1 MVKSMT
7 GFGRACKEID
17 GYMITVEIKSVNHRY
32 FEFSCRCPRQ
42 YGFIDDKIKSFINS
56 KVARGKIECFV
67 GIEALNTES
76 ADVVVNNTLASAY
89 VKALKELSD
98 NYGLKEDFGA
108 STVARFPDVLIVR
121 KSEEDEN
128 KIWQL
133 VKTVADEAV
142 EKFIE
147 MRKVEGKR
155 MYDDVYSRS
164 QFILDTVSFIEERS
178 PQTVK
183 EYNDKLVERVH
194 ELLGD
199 VSLDESRLLQE
210 VAIYADKVAVAEETV
225 RLRSHISQLRD
236 FISSDEAVGRKLDFL
251 IQEIN
256 RETNTIGSKCNDV
269 EIARKVVDVKAEIE
283 KIREQIQN
291 IEWLFMKLV
300 NIGFGNLVNADRVV
314 SILSPESAPVKKII
328 KESKAKFSLI
338 DATHGRKTMSVIIT
352 DSENVI
358 LSYLDLKQ
366 IAAKFNV
373 EVDDE
378 R

>member
-76 ADVVVNNTLASAY
+76 ADVVVNNTLAGAY

-108 STVARFPDVLIVR
+108 STVARFPDVLVVR

>member
-7 GFGRACKEID
+7 GFGRACKEVD
-17 GYMITVEIKSVNHRY
+17 GYVITVELKSVNHRY
-32 FEFSCRCPRQ
+32 FDFSSRCPRQ
-42 YGFIDDKIKSFINS
+42 YGFIDDKIKSFVNS
-56 KVARGKIECFV
+56 KVARGKIDCYV

-89 VKALKELSD
+89 VKALKEIST
-98 NYGLKEDFGA
+98 NYDLKEDFGA
-108 STVARFPDVLIVR
+108 STVARFPDVLIV
-121 KSEEDEN
+121 KKADEDEE

-133 VKTVADEAV
+133 VKTVAEEAID
-142 EKFIE
+142 KFTQ
-147 MRKVEGKR
+147 MRCVEGRK

-199 VSLDESRLLQE
+199 VTLDESRILQE

-225 RLRSHISQLRD
+225 RLRSHIAQLRE
-236 FISSDEAVGRKLDFL
+236 FISSDEPVGRKLDFL
-251 IQEIN
+251 VQEIN

-269 EIARKVVDVKAEIE
+269 EIAKKVVEVKAEIE

-291 IEWLFMKLV
+291 IE
-300 NIGFGNLVNADRVV
+300 
-314 SILSPESAPVKKII
+314 
-328 KESKAKFSLI
+328 
-338 DATHGRKTMSVIIT
+338 
-352 DSENVI
+352 
-358 LSYLDLKQ
+358 
-366 IAAKFNV
+366 
-373 EVDDE
+373 
-378 R
+378 